1 MFRLYSAEIL
11 VSFYSLQIYQVCFI
25 IRVQRCH
32 RNGGQQGKTNERG
45 YAPAVPF
52 LLNVQGGTLMND
64 LQIFKNEQFGTVRTV
79 EIDGEPWFVGKDVAE
94 CLDYSN
100 SRKALTDHVDNE
112 DKGVTKC
119 DTLGGKQNLTI
130 INESGLYSLIL
141 GSKLPT
147 AKQFKRWITA
157 EVIPSIRKTG
167 SYSVKQERTN
177 PRKDREAEAK
187 LNNSRARLSSLWL
200 KIADHIRV
208 PEYKGICASYASAA
222 LAGHEV
228 LPLPDCTEH
237 LYTAAEGG
245 GFLGG
250 ISGNQV
256 GRIANQ
262 NHMKTNEYG
271 KSVWDKSPYSNKQIE
286 TFRYNDAA
294 VERFRGLLNK
304 QQSA

>member
-1 MFRLYSAEIL
+1 
-11 VSFYSLQIYQVCFI
+11 
-25 IRVQRCH
+25 
-32 RNGGQQGKTNERG
+32 
-45 YAPAVPF
+45 
-52 LLNVQGGTLMND
+52 MND

-79 EIDGEPWFVGKDVAE
+79 TVNNEPWFVGKDVADD
-94 CLDYSN
+94 LGYQN
-100 SRKALTDHVDNE
+100 GSRDINRHVDE
-112 DKGVTKC
+112 DDRKKIMLSDGTQDKE
-119 DTLGGKQNLTI
+119 TI
-130 INESGLYSLIL
+130 VINESGLYSLIF

-237 LYTAAEGG
+237 LYTAAEVG

>member
-1 MFRLYSAEIL
+1 
-11 VSFYSLQIYQVCFI
+11 
-25 IRVQRCH
+25 
-32 RNGGQQGKTNERG
+32 
-45 YAPAVPF
+45 
-52 LLNVQGGTLMND
+52 MND

-79 EIDGEPWFVGKDVAE
+79 TVNNEPWFVGKDVADD
-94 CLDYSN
+94 LGYQN
-100 SRKALTDHVDNE
+100 GSRDINRHVDE
-112 DKGVTKC
+112 DDRKKIMLSDGTQDKE
-119 DTLGGKQNLTI
+119 TI
-130 INESGLYSLIL
+130 VINESGLYSLIF

-147 AKQFKRWITA
+147 AKQFKHWITA

-200 KIADHIRV
+200 KIADHIQA

-237 LYTAAEGG
+237 LYTAAEVGE
-245 GFLGG
+245 FLGG

-271 KSVWDKSPYSNKQIE
+271 KSVWDKSPYSNKQVE